1 MAEHSGALSLPAPPR
16 RQAADA
22 CPGSRG
28 GCGVVPRPALTQSC
42 RRQPHVRPCPQ
53 FLSAPSGHPP
63 VTGPGVPLS
72 PEKPVL
78 RPWPAGVLP
87 GRSASSCSPTAAQAP
102 TSWGP
107 SVPVPSGFQNSAA
120 ATFRLPFTSLPWP
133 SPHPAPS
140 QSYCTSPVRSQNSVP
155 MGHDA
160 QGTRGQIPPLRA
172 VSCVSLG
179 DAHVQECRHNEFLA
193 CPQPRLVQAPTLSPP
208 D

>member
-1 MAEHSGALSLPAPPR
+1 MCSRPPFDHTSLASSTHSAPGGRAVAEHSGALSLPAPPR

-87 GRSASSCSPTAAQAP
+87 GRLPHLAP
-102 TSWGP
+102 P
-107 SVPVPSGFQNSAA
+107 
-120 ATFRLPFTSLPWP
+120 
-133 SPHPAPS
+133 
-140 QSYCTSPVRSQNSVP
+140 
-155 MGHDA
+155 
-160 QGTRGQIPPLRA
+160 
-172 VSCVSLG
+172 
-179 DAHVQECRHNEFLA
+179 
-193 CPQPRLVQAPTLSPP
+193 PQPRLPHPGAPQSLCHQASRILLRPPSVFPSPP
-208 D
+208 CPGRRRIPPPASLTAHLLSGLRTLCPWDMMHKALGGRFPHCELFPVCP